1 MIYEYT
7 IFSNG
12 LLVKG
17 RCDMPE
23 GLSPTQ
29 ATQRIA
35 QYGAHIAEAMHTE
48 WDPFNVTIA
57 IHPKKR
63 KPRRRVPNK

>member
-7 IFSNG
+7 IFSND
-12 LLVKG
+12 LLIKG
-17 RCDMPE
+17 RADLVE
-23 GLSPTQ
+23 DLSPTQ

-35 QYGAHIAEAMHTE
+35 QYGAHIAEAMHAK

-57 IHPKKR
+57 IHPQKR
-63 KPRRRVPNK
+63 KPRRRAPNK